1 MPQSISSADA
11 ADSLRPE
18 TKPHATPEHIRIRV
32 SRRAVA
38 AASIG
43 NALEWYDFSIYA
55 FFAIYFANNFFN
67 HADNGT
73 RLLEAFLAFGLG
85 YVIRPVGALVLGS
98 YGDRVG
104 RKAALTMT
112 ISIMALGTLII
123 AVAPTYA
130 AIGIGAPILIVCGR
144 LLQGFSAG
152 GEVGGAAAFLVEH
165 APPEKKGKYASWL
178 QASMGITNILAAL
191 VATII
196 AVSFTPEQI
205 NDWAWRIPFLLGLS
219 ILPVGLWLRRT
230 LHETPAFE
238 AEKRRQQQQQKAGTK
253 RTPLLQVVRD
263 YPRQL
268 LAGVGLS
275 ILWVVSVYVLII
287 FLPTHAQRAWHFTGP
302 QAFRASLI
310 GNCLLVG
317 GCVFAGALSDRF
329 GRARV
334 LSAAALLL
342 LASVY
347 PLLMWLDAVRTP
359 MVLIIVQSLLCVLV
373 SLFSGVAP
381 SALSE
386 VFPTHVRA
394 TGMSVAYN
402 TASAVFGGFAPA
414 ILTWLYNKTSSP
426 FAPAWYV
433 MGAALI
439 GLFAVGHLDKLRP
452 RTLVN
457 A

>member
-1 MPQSISSADA
+1 MPQSISPPAVADNQ
-11 ADSLRPE
+11 RPE
-18 TKPHATPEHIRIRV
+18 TGLHAAPNLVRV
-32 SRRAVA
+32 GRRAVA

-55 FFAIYFANNFFN
+55 FFAIYFANNFFIR
-67 HADNGT
+67 ADSGT

-85 YVIRPVGALVLGS
+85 YVIRPLGALVLGS
-98 YGDRVG
+98 YGDRAG

-112 ISIMALGTLII
+112 ISIMALGTLVI

-130 AIGIGAPILIVCGR
+130 AIGVGAPILIVCGR

-191 VATII
+191 VATI
-196 AVSFTPEQI
+196 VTMSFTSEQI

-238 AEKRRQQQQQKAGTK
+238 AEKLRQQHDGCTERA
-253 RTPLLQVVRD
+253 PLLQVVRD

-287 FLPTHAQRAWHFTGP
+287 FLPTHAQRAWHFTGA
-302 QAFRASLI
+302 QAFRASLV

-317 GCVFAGALSDRF
+317 GCVFAGTLSDRF

-334 LSAAALLL
+334 LTTAALLL
-342 LASVY
+342 LVTVY
-347 PLLMWLDAVRTP
+347 PALMWLDAARTP

-386 VFPTHVRA
+386 VFPTRVRA

-414 ILTWLYNKTSSP
+414 ILTWLYNETGSP

-433 MGAALI
+433 MAAALI
-439 GLFAVGHLDKLRP
+439 GLFAVGRIDKLRP
-452 RTLVN
+452 KAPVS